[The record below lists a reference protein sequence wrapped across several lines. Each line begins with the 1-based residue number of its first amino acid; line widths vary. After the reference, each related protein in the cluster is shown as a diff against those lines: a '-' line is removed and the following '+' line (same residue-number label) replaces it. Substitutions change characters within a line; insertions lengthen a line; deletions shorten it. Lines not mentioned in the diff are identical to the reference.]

1 MDPTPAITT
10 LAPAPS
16 TAVKAI
22 TRSALLE
29 AHVGAVVAAAA
40 GAIAAALGEF
50 QEGALTTSTKMAGGN
65 AIFQLFRLRQYM
77 IGRWDFDTI
86 ARTHGRAVLRECCG
100 SDITD
105 ATVDALVDE
114 TLAILA
120 KVVRSQLN

>member
-22 TRSALLE
+22 TRSALPD

-50 QEGALTTSTKMAGGN
+50 QEGALTTHTKMAGGE
-65 AIFQLFRLRQYM
+65 AIAKLYKLRQYM
-77 IGRWDFDTI
+77 IGTWD
-86 ARTHGRAVLRECCG
+86 RCNC
-100 SDITD
+100 TD
-105 ATVDALVDE
+105 ARPSGAT
-114 TLAILA
+114 
-120 KVVRSQLN
+120 